1 MSSSFRLVS
10 HARFLRRAMPFT
22 DSTSC
27 KTMNNWDGNANI
39 PAEKIETSMPLG
51 MKREVSKII
60 QSSKNDNTYFMK
72 IKSVL
77 LTVFST
83 LDFTSET

>member
-1 MSSSFRLVS
+1 
-10 HARFLRRAMPFT
+10 
-22 DSTSC
+22 
-27 KTMNNWDGNANI
+27 MNNWDGNANI